1 MSDTGT
7 YEIPA
12 GLRLRDGSSEAGGV
26 EFDDRGNAI
35 WKPRQG
41 ADADAAMRRLLE
53 HPSLSL
59 VPDLSGK
66 QQKIGVN
73 AQGIRGG
80 YDPLNSGQLQKK
92 AWREKKDLRRL
103 SEWIVANRPKDDEG

>member
-12 GLRLRDGSSEAGGV
+12 GLRLRDGASESGGV

-41 ADADAAMRRLLE
+41 ADGDTAMRRLLE

-59 VPDLSGK
+59 VSDLSGK
-66 QQKIGVN
+66 QQKISVN
-73 AQGIRGG
+73 AQGIRAG

-103 SEWIVANRPKDDEG
+103 SEWIVANRPKDDER